1 MSDSSDDRTASLMT
15 PAKLAQ
21 LQTRPKAAASPA
33 AWLDQLATDAGSG
46 HARRLVDL
54 RKQLEAQVR
63 ERNHEALRAA
73 LVSLYEDLKKLDY
86 EAVQPK
92 GWLARTLRLGKDEAA
107 GFVAQ
112 YERAL
117 RTGEDVT
124 EEVAALQRRQQAA
137 EGATERALVE
147 FDVEVR
153 AIEKIMEQ
161 GARWLQDM
169 RNQIKVREAQ
179 GGDAAAKQQVRE
191 DTARCE
197 LLVMRL
203 KELRAA
209 VSAAQQVAERCKT
222 GMARRATFLQM
233 LQQGLAGEWQAW
245 RGKLEGVVSDV
256 TAGHPAAP
264 GLEAARAAHQDVQS
278 TMKQAARD
286 CMQLQKQEETLADEL
301 AALHAPLQTA
311 A

>member
-54 RKQLEAQVR
+54 RRQLEAQVR
-63 ERNHEALRAA
+63 ERDYEAMRSA
-73 LVSLYEDLKKLDY
+73 LHSLYEDLKKLDY
-86 EAVQPK
+86 EAIQPK
-92 GWLARTLRLGKDEAA
+92 GWLSRTLRLGKEEAA

-117 RTGEDVT
+117 RTGEDVS
-124 EEVAALQRRQQAA
+124 EEVSALQRRQQAA

-169 RNQIKVREAQ
+169 RNQLKAREAQ
-179 GGDAAAKQQVRE
+179 RGDPAVQQQVRE

-197 LLVMRL
+197 LLVARL

-209 VSAAQQVAERCKT
+209 VSAAQQVAERCKA
-222 GMARRATFLQM
+222 GAARRAAFLQM
-233 LQQGLAGEWQAW
+233 LQEALAGEWQAW
-245 RGKLEGVVSDV
+245 RRQLDPVASELV
-256 TAGHPAAP
+256 AGNAAAES
-264 GLEAARAAHQDVQS
+264 LEAARGAHQKCS
-278 TMKQAARD
+278 PR
-286 CMQLQKQEETLADEL
+286 
-301 AALHAPLQTA
+301 
-311 A
+311 